1 MNEFKQAKEDY
12 NAIPIPEKLN
22 GVVQA
27 AIQQGKRNSRRRYLK
42 QSFAALAACF
52 AVLFGVLNL
61 SPTAA
66 AVAADIPI
74 LNGLFKI
81 LTIQD
86 FQQKENGI
94 DYRVSVPEIK
104 AAGPLAQQINA
115 AIQEKVN
122 NHLEKA
128 KQDWADYQEAFL
140 ATGGTQAE
148 LAEREMDVIVD
159 YEIKSQT
166 DSSVS
171 FVVSLAECWVA
182 ANEERYYYNLDLE
195 KNQPIT
201 LETLLGENW
210 VQICNECIQRDIASS
225 VDETGFSYFFPP
237 DAGGF
242 TTVDAN
248 TSFYIRA
255 DGVPVVAF
263 AKYEI
268 AAGAAGIPEFP
279 ITVE

>member
-1 MNEFKQAKEDY
+1 M
-12 NAIPIPEKLN
+12 
-22 GVVQA
+22 
-27 AIQQGKRNSRRRYLK
+27 
-42 QSFAALAACF
+42 
-52 AVLFGVLNL
+52 
-61 SPTAA
+61 
-66 AVAADIPI
+66 
-74 LNGLFKI
+74 
-81 LTIQD
+81 
-86 FQQKENGI
+86 
-94 DYRVSVPEIK
+94 
-104 AAGPLAQQINA
+104 
-115 AIQEKVN
+115 
-122 NHLEKA
+122 
-128 KQDWADYQEAFL
+128 

-182 ANEERYYYNLDLE
+182 ANEERYYYNFDLE

-210 VQICNECIQRDIASS
+210 VQICNESIQRDIAAS

>member
-1 MNEFKQAKEDY
+1 M
-12 NAIPIPEKLN
+12 
-22 GVVQA
+22 
-27 AIQQGKRNSRRRYLK
+27 
-42 QSFAALAACF
+42 
-52 AVLFGVLNL
+52 
-61 SPTAA
+61 
-66 AVAADIPI
+66 
-74 LNGLFKI
+74 
-81 LTIQD
+81 
-86 FQQKENGI
+86 
-94 DYRVSVPEIK
+94 
-104 AAGPLAQQINA
+104 AQQINA

-166 DSSVS
+166 
-171 FVVSLAECWVA
+171 
-182 ANEERYYYNLDLE
+182 
-195 KNQPIT
+195 
-201 LETLLGENW
+201 
-210 VQICNECIQRDIASS
+210 
-225 VDETGFSYFFPP
+225 GFSYFFPP

>member
-1 MNEFKQAKEDY
+1 MNELTKAKEDY
-12 NAIPIPEKLN
+12 NSIPIPDNLDQL
-22 GVVQA
+22 VRSS
-27 AIQQGKRNSRRRYLK
+27 IRQGKKNYWRRRCKRSL
-42 QSFAALAACF
+42 AATAACF
-52 AVLFGVLNL
+52 AMLVGLLNL

-66 AVAADIPI
+66 AAAADIPI

-81 LTIQD
+81 LTIQE

-94 DYRVSVPEIK
+94 DYRVSVPEIA

-115 AIQEKVN
+115 AIQEKVDS
-122 NHLEKA
+122 HLEKA
-128 KQDWADYQEAFL
+128 RQDWADYQEAFL

-166 DSSVS
+166 DTSVS

-201 LETLLGENW
+201 LEMLLGEDW
-210 VQICNECIQRDIASS
+210 VQICNESIQRGIAAS
-225 VDETGFSYFFPP
+225 VDDEGFSLFFPA

-255 DGVPVVAF
+255 DGVPVVTF
-263 AKYEI
+263 ARYEI

-279 ITVE
+279 IAAE